1 MMNVVITLKATSK
14 CAYDRNRLLVFEHHL
29 PFVTAVLASLHFF
42 RNAKTRMLIMIV
54 RESARRCGEHLS
66 ATNGLEDD

>member
-29 PFVTAVLASLHFF
+29 PFVATVLALLHFF
-42 RNAKTRMLIMIV
+42 RNAKTMDYV
-54 RESARRCGEHLS
+54 G
-66 ATNGLEDD
+66 GG